1 MEKQYIGS
9 YIKTR
14 WLLGLTATQIHDE
27 LTTAYGQDVVSYC
40 TVTRWI
46 QRFSNER
53 ESLEDNPRSG
63 RPLSAIIQQNIDAVK
78 DKRPSSTAN
87 HVKLHHD
94 NARPHV
100 NDIVLNCL
108 QEEKIKV
115 MAHPPYSSDL
125 ASSDFWL
132 FSYLKRSL
140 DTYPDATSLAKALS
154 KELNS
159 IPIHQYQKTFQKW
172 IQKMKLCIEHHGD
185 YFEHLL

>member
-1 MEKQYIGS
+1 MEKQYIRS

-14 WLLGLTATQIHDE
+14 CLLGLTATQIPDE
-27 LTTAYGQDVVSYC
+27 LATAYGQDVVSYC

-53 ESLEDNPRSG
+53 ESLEDNPRRG
-63 RPLSAIIQQNIDAVK
+63 RPLSAIIQQNIDA
-78 DKRPSSTAN
+78 KRPSSTAN

-100 NDIVLNCL
+100 NDIVLNYL

-115 MAHPPYSSDL
+115 MAHPPYSSAL
-125 ASSDFWL
+125 APSDFWL

-154 KELNS
+154 K
-159 IPIHQYQKTFQKW
+159 
-172 IQKMKLCIEHHGD
+172 
-185 YFEHLL
+185 